1 MDHAK
6 FNIIKLFLLICLGA
20 IRGTSGAVTLSSLP
34 NTVRVPE
41 NSPATVVA
49 SFTVSATGGATVPS
63 GLPIII
69 NSNPL
74 SSAFTISNINLNCEI
89 LFTGNPILDFETAPN
104 TFNLQIYVNDSKG
117 DTDLQILTIV
127 ITDVD
132 EPPVFLDNLKYQA
145 VSVYITEN
153 SPPGTIYT
161 VLAYDPEKKP
171 LQYSLQPTS
180 YPFIISD
187 ETGSIIST
195 KVFDYEKD
203 LKSYN
208 LLVKVGDGTNP
219 EINGTVIVNIVNT
232 NDNAP
237 IFTMKQTTFT
247 IPEEQAPGTIVAN
260 ITAQDADDFSYAGNL
275 TFSIN
280 PTDYFIINPLM
291 GTIQVAER
299 IDRDAKPLRDNPLIT
314 VEVSVIDSPKGGQ
327 SSSMSITFNVTDI
340 NDNPPVCIPDTYR
353 PQVEE
358 TAIINT
364 RITTITCTDIDVDPP
379 NNQFKFTNLSCN
391 GCNRMFDLNP
401 AFSGNIVL
409 TGSLDL
415 EQPNNPLEYTLTV
428 VAEDIT
434 APFYKDT
441 AYVYVIV
448 LPVNE
453 NPPVFNPA
461 TYNFSLSELN
471 GQGTLVGVVT
481 ASDKDIPFT
490 GITYSIVAG
499 GSTLGYSNIF
509 WIDPNTGAI
518 QLMTEPDYETTSKYV
533 LNIEAVDNDPKDPK
547 TANAVMTV
555 NILEANNEK
564 PMCKPNDYTLT
575 IPTDLSP
582 GTNIQRFQLTCTDRD
597 SPPTAFRYTINSG
610 NINNHFDFS
619 PPEGSNI
626 TRLILAEP
634 FHYSDGL
641 DKQWNYKLIVFITD
655 DNLLSK
661 GIVETGTVT
670 INVKVVN
677 TGLTTVSTT
686 TPPSIT
692 YIHIAKNVYAT
703 MSWYVPFIITL
714 GAMLL
719 LGFLVYLLYHL
730 AKYLSTKDLS
740 CCTPK
745 PDKYK
750 EPLIQNTNNAMKE
763 VVLEL
768 TNVNTVFDGE
778 AVDPVTG
785 KVYEFN
791 TKSGARRWKDT
802 HIVNDTQPIKM
813 ESSELV
819 IPVLPSTINKGKG
832 RIGTANGQKTNCND
846 VKAEQKRAEKK
857 NVFGPDPKSLFENP
871 AGQPTEGLSPL
882 PTPKTKQEG
891 EPKPILKKGD
901 LSEV

>member
-1 MDHAK
+1 M
-6 FNIIKLFLLICLGA
+6 
-20 IRGTSGAVTLSSLP
+20 
-34 NTVRVPE
+34 
-41 NSPATVVA
+41 VVA
-49 SFTVSATGGATVPS
+49 SFTVNTTRAATVPP
-63 GLPIII
+63 GYPIII

-74 SSAFTISNINLNCEI
+74 TKAFIISKLNLQYQVLI
-89 LFTGNPILDFETAPN
+89 TGNPILDFETAPN
-104 TFNLQIYVNDSKG
+104 AFNLQIYVKDSRG

-132 EPPVFLDNLKYQA
+132 EPPVFLDNLENQA

-161 VLAYDPEKKP
+161 VLAYDPEKQP
-171 LQYSLQPTS
+171 LQYSLQPAGS
-180 YPFIISD
+180 PFTINGG
-187 ETGSIIST
+187 TGSIISI
-195 KVFDYEKD
+195 KVLDYEKD
-203 LKSYN
+203 LKRQDYN

-219 EINGTVIVNIVNT
+219 DINGTVIVYIVNT

-247 IPEEQAPGTIVAN
+247 IPEEQPPGTIVAN
-260 ITAQDADDFSYAGNL
+260 VTAQDADDFGYVGNL
-275 TFSIN
+275 IFSIN
-280 PTDYFIINPLM
+280 PTDYFTINPLT
-291 GTIQVAER
+291 GIIRVAEW
-299 IDRDAKPLRDNPLIT
+299 IDRDAKPLRENPLIT

-327 SSSMSITFNVTDI
+327 STSMSITFNVTDI

-358 TAIINT
+358 TAVLNT
-364 RITTITCTDIDVDPP
+364 SITEIKCTDNDVDPP
-379 NNQFKFTNLSCN
+379 NNQFKFTDLSCN
-391 GCNRMFDLNP
+391 GCNLIFALNP
-401 AFSGNIVL
+401 AFSGNILL

-415 EQPNNPLEYTLTV
+415 EEPNNSLEYTLTV

-461 TYNFSLSELN
+461 TYNFSVSELS
-471 GQGTLVGVVT
+471 GQGAEIGVVT
-481 ASDKDIPFT
+481 ATDKDIPFT
-490 GITYSIVAG
+490 GITYSIEAG

-509 WIDPNTGAI
+509 WIDPNTGSI
-518 QLMTEPDYETTSKYV
+518 QLLTEPDYETTSKYV
-533 LNIEAVDNDPKDPK
+533 LTIGAVDNDPTNPK
-547 TANAVMTV
+547 TANAVVTV
-555 NILEANNEK
+555 NILEANDEK
-564 PMCKPNDYTLT
+564 PMCTPNYYTIT
-575 IPTDLSP
+575 VPTDLSP

-610 NINNHFDFS
+610 NINNHFAFS
-619 PPEGSNI
+619 PTAGSNI

-634 FHYSDGL
+634 FDYSDGL
-641 DKQWNYKLIVFITD
+641 DKQWNYKLLVFITD
-655 DNLLSK
+655 DNLLSGARQPK

-670 INVKVVN
+670 INVNVVIA
-677 TGLTTVSTT
+677 GLTTVSTT
-686 TPPSIT
+686 TP
-692 YIHIAKNVYAT
+692 
-703 MSWYVPFIITL
+703 
-714 GAMLL
+714 
-719 LGFLVYLLYHL
+719 
-730 AKYLSTKDLS
+730 
-740 CCTPK
+740 
-745 PDKYK
+745 
-750 EPLIQNTNNAMKE
+750 
-763 VVLEL
+763 EL
-768 TNVNTVFDGE
+768 TKINTVFDGE

-802 HIVNDTQPIKM
+802 QIVKDPQPIKM

-819 IPVLPSTINKGKG
+819 IPVLPSSINEGKG
-832 RIGTANGQKTNCND
+832 RIGTANGQKTNSHD
-846 VKAEQKRAEKK
+846 VKALQKGAEKK
-857 NVFGPDPKSLFENP
+857 NVFGPDPKSLLQNP

-891 EPKPILKKGD
+891 EPKSILKKGD

>member
-1 MDHAK
+1 M
-6 FNIIKLFLLICLGA
+6 ILI
-20 IRGTSGAVTLSSLP
+20 
-34 NTVRVPE
+34 
-41 NSPATVVA
+41 
-49 SFTVSATGGATVPS
+49 
-63 GLPIII
+63 
-69 NSNPL
+69 
-74 SSAFTISNINLNCEI
+74 
-89 LFTGNPILDFETAPN
+89 TGNPILDFETAPN
-104 TFNLQIYVNDSKG
+104 TFNLQIYVEDSKG
-117 DTDLQILTIV
+117 DTDLQVLTIV

-132 EPPVFLDNLKYQA
+132 EPPVFLDNLENQA
-145 VSVYITEN
+145 VSVYIAEN
-153 SPPGTIYT
+153 SPQGIIYT
-161 VLAYDPEKKP
+161 VLAYDPENKS

-180 YPFIISD
+180 YPFFISAGK
-187 ETGSIIST
+187 GSIIST
-195 KVFDYEKD
+195 KVFDYETD
-203 LKSYN
+203 PQSYN
-208 LLVKVGDGTNP
+208 LLVKVGDGTTP
-219 EINGTVIVNIVNT
+219 EINGNITVYIVNT

-247 IPEEQAPGTIVAN
+247 IPEEQVPGTIVAN
-260 ITAQDADDFSYAGNL
+260 VTAQDADDFNYVGKL
-275 TFSIN
+275 IFSIN
-280 PTDYFIINPLM
+280 PTDYFSIDPVTGI
-291 GTIQVAER
+291 IQVAER

-314 VEVSVIDSPKGGQ
+314 VEVRVIDSPKGGK
-327 SSSMSITFNVTDI
+327 SSSMPITFNVTDI
-340 NDNPPVCIPDTYR
+340 NDNPPVCDPDTYR

-358 TAIINT
+358 TAVINT
-364 RITTITCTDIDVDPP
+364 RITTITCTDIDVDPK
-379 NNQFKFTNLSCN
+379 NNQFIFTDLSCN
-391 GCNRMFDLNP
+391 ACNQTFALNP
-401 AFSGNIVL
+401 AFAGNIVL

-453 NPPVFNPA
+453 NPPVFYPA
-461 TYNFSLSELN
+461 IYNFSVSELN
-471 GQGTLVGVVT
+471 GQGTMIGVVNAT
-481 ASDKDIPFT
+481 DKDIPFT

-499 GSTLGYSNIF
+499 GSSLGYSNIF
-509 WIDPNTGAI
+509 WIDPNTGSI

-533 LNIEAVDNDPKDPK
+533 LTIKAVDNDPKDPK
-547 TANAVMTV
+547 TATAVVTV

-564 PMCKPNDYTLT
+564 PMCTPNYYTLT

-582 GTNIQRFQLTCTDRD
+582 GTNIQRFQLTCTDRE

-610 NINNHFDFS
+610 NINNHFAFS
-619 PPEGSNI
+619 PTAGSNI

-634 FHYSDGL
+634 FDYSGGL
-641 DKQWNYKLIVFITD
+641 DKQWNYKLVVFITD
-655 DNLLSK
+655 DNQLSN

-670 INVKVVN
+670 ININVVIA
-677 TGLTTVSTT
+677 GLTTVSTT

-703 MSWYVPFIITL
+703 TAWYVPFVITL

-719 LGFLVYLLYHL
+719 LGFLGYLLYHL
-730 AKYLSTKDLS
+730 AKFLSTKDLS

-750 EPLIQNTNNAMKE
+750 EPLIQNTNKAKKE
-763 VVLEL
+763 VVMEL
-768 TNVNTVFDGE
+768 TKVNTVFDGE

-802 HIVNDTQPIKM
+802 QILKDPQPIKI

-819 IPVLPSTINKGKG
+819 IPVLPSSINEGKG
-832 RIGTANGQKTNCND
+832 RIGTANGQKTNSNG

-857 NVFGPDPKSLFENP
+857 NAFGPDPKSLLQNP
-871 AGQPTEGLSPL
+871 AGQSTEGLSPL
-882 PTPKTKQEG
+882 PTPKKKQEG
-891 EPKPILKKGD
+891 EPKPILIKGD

>member
-1 MDHAK
+1 M
-6 FNIIKLFLLICLGA
+6 
-20 IRGTSGAVTLSSLP
+20 VTKG
-34 NTVRVPE
+34 E
-41 NSPATVVA
+41 NSTLETKKVRLQAQ
-49 SFTVSATGGATVPS
+49 
-63 GLPIII
+63 
-69 NSNPL
+69 
-74 SSAFTISNINLNCEI
+74 
-89 LFTGNPILDFETAPN
+89 LF
-104 TFNLQIYVNDSKG
+104 Y
-117 DTDLQILTIV
+117 
-127 ITDVD
+127 
-132 EPPVFLDNLKYQA
+132 
-145 VSVYITEN
+145 
-153 SPPGTIYT
+153 
-161 VLAYDPEKKP
+161 
-171 LQYSLQPTS
+171 
-180 YPFIISD
+180 
-187 ETGSIIST
+187 
-195 KVFDYEKD
+195 
-203 LKSYN
+203 SYN

-237 IFTMKQTTFT
+237 IFTMKQRTFT

-260 ITAQDADDFSYAGNL
+260 VTAQDADDFSNVGNL

-280 PTDYFIINPLM
+280 PTDYFTINPLM
-291 GTIQVAER
+291 GIIQVAER

-327 SSSMSITFNVTDI
+327 STSMSITFNVTDI

-364 RITTITCTDIDVDPP
+364 RIITITCTDIDVDPP

-391 GCNRMFDLNP
+391 GCNQIFDLNP

-453 NPPVFNPA
+453 NPPVFNPT
-461 TYNFSLSELN
+461 TYNFSVSELN
-471 GQGTLVGVVT
+471 GQWTLVGVVT
-481 ASDKDIPFT
+481 ATDKDIPFT
-490 GITYSIVAG
+490 GISYSIVAG

-509 WIDPNTGAI
+509 WIDPNTGSI

-533 LNIEAVDNDPKDPK
+533 LTIEAVDNDPKDPK
-547 TANAVMTV
+547 TANSVVTV

-564 PMCKPNDYTLT
+564 PMCTPNDYTLT

-582 GTNIQRFQLTCTDRD
+582 GTNIQKFQLTCTDRD

-610 NINNHFDFS
+610 NINNHFAFS

-641 DKQWNYKLIVFITD
+641 DKQWNYKLLVFITD

-670 INVKVVN
+670 INVNVVIA
-677 TGLTTVSTT
+677 GLTTVSTT
-686 TPPSIT
+686 TP
-692 YIHIAKNVYAT
+692 
-703 MSWYVPFIITL
+703 
-714 GAMLL
+714 
-719 LGFLVYLLYHL
+719 
-730 AKYLSTKDLS
+730 
-740 CCTPK
+740 
-745 PDKYK
+745 
-750 EPLIQNTNNAMKE
+750 
-763 VVLEL
+763 EL

-802 HIVNDTQPIKM
+802 QIVKDPQPIKM

-819 IPVLPSTINKGKG
+819 IPVLPSSINEGKG
-832 RIGTANGQKTNCND
+832 RIRTANGQKTNSND

-857 NVFGPDPKSLFENP
+857 NEFGPDPKSLLENP

>member
-1 MDHAK
+1 MVTK
-6 FNIIKLFLLICLGA
+6 ILI
-20 IRGTSGAVTLSSLP
+20 
-34 NTVRVPE
+34 
-41 NSPATVVA
+41 
-49 SFTVSATGGATVPS
+49 
-63 GLPIII
+63 
-69 NSNPL
+69 
-74 SSAFTISNINLNCEI
+74 
-89 LFTGNPILDFETAPN
+89 TGNPILDFETAPN
-104 TFNLQIYVNDSKG
+104 AFNLQIYVKDSRG

-132 EPPVFLDNLKYQA
+132 EPPVFLDNLGNQA

-153 SPPGTIYT
+153 SPSGTIYT
-161 VLAYDPEKKP
+161 VRAYDPENKT

-180 YPFIISD
+180 SPFTIIGG
-187 ETGSIIST
+187 TGSIIST

-203 LKSYN
+203 LKRQDYN

-219 EINGTVIVNIVNT
+219 DINGTVIVYIVNT

-247 IPEEQAPGTIVAN
+247 IPEEQPPGTIVAN
-260 ITAQDADDFSYAGNL
+260 VTAQDADDFGYVGNL
-275 TFSIN
+275 IFSIN
-280 PTDYFIINPLM
+280 PTDYFTINPLT
-291 GTIQVAER
+291 GIIRVAEW
-299 IDRDAKPLRDNPLIT
+299 IDRDAKPLRENPLIT

-327 SSSMSITFNVTDI
+327 STSMSITFNVTDI

-364 RITTITCTDIDVDPP
+364 RIITITCTDIDVDPP

-428 VAEDIT
+428 VAEDIA

-461 TYNFSLSELN
+461 TYNFSVSELS
-471 GQGTLVGVVT
+471 GQGAEIGVVT
-481 ASDKDIPFT
+481 ATDKDIPFT
-490 GITYSIVAG
+490 GITYSIEAG

-509 WIDPNTGAI
+509 WIDPNTGSI

-533 LNIEAVDNDPKDPK
+533 LTIKAVDNDPTNPK
-547 TANAVMTV
+547 TANAVVTV
-555 NILEANNEK
+555 NILEANDEK
-564 PMCKPNDYTLT
+564 PMCTPNYYTIT
-575 IPTDLSP
+575 VPTDLSP

-610 NINNHFDFS
+610 NINNHFAFS
-619 PPEGSNI
+619 PTAGSNI

-634 FHYSDGL
+634 FDYSDGL
-641 DKQWNYKLIVFITD
+641 DKQWNYKLLVFITD
-655 DNLLSK
+655 DNLLSGARQPK

-670 INVKVVN
+670 INVNVVIA
-677 TGLTTVSTT
+677 GLTTVLT
-686 TPPSIT
+686 TPP
-692 YIHIAKNVYAT
+692 
-703 MSWYVPFIITL
+703 
-714 GAMLL
+714 
-719 LGFLVYLLYHL
+719 
-730 AKYLSTKDLS
+730 
-740 CCTPK
+740 
-745 PDKYK
+745 
-750 EPLIQNTNNAMKE
+750 
-763 VVLEL
+763 EL
-768 TNVNTVFDGE
+768 TKINTVFDGE

-802 HIVNDTQPIKM
+802 QILKDPPPIKM

-819 IPVLPSTINKGKG
+819 IPVLPSSINEGKG
-832 RIGTANGQKTNCND
+832 RIGTANGQKTNSHD
-846 VKAEQKRAEKK
+846 VKALQKGAEKK
-857 NVFGPDPKSLFENP
+857 NVFGPDPKSLLQNP
-871 AGQPTEGLSPL
+871 AGQPTDRLSPL

-891 EPKPILKKGD
+891 EPKSILKKGD

>member
-6 FNIIKLFLLICLGA
+6 FNIINLFLLICLGA
-20 IRGTSGAVTLSSLP
+20 IRGTSGAVTLIGLP

-49 SFTVSATGGATVPS
+49 SFTVSATGGATIPS

-74 SSAFTISNINLNCEI
+74 SSAFTISNINSKCEI

-132 EPPVFLDNLKYQA
+132 EPPVFLDNLKNQ
-145 VSVYITEN
+145 VYITEN
-153 SPPGTIYT
+153 SPQGTIYT
-161 VLAYDPEKKP
+161 VLAYDPENKP

-180 YPFIISD
+180 YPFIISG

-237 IFTMKQTTFT
+237 IFTMKQRTFT

-260 ITAQDADDFSYAGNL
+260 VTAQDADDFSNVGNL

-280 PTDYFIINPLM
+280 PTDYFTINPLM
-291 GTIQVAER
+291 GIIQVAER

-327 SSSMSITFNVTDI
+327 STSMSITFNVTDI

-364 RITTITCTDIDVDPP
+364 RIITITCTDIDVDPP

-391 GCNRMFDLNP
+391 GCNQIFDLNP

-453 NPPVFNPA
+453 NPPVFNPT
-461 TYNFSLSELN
+461 TYNFSVSELN
-471 GQGTLVGVVT
+471 GQWTLVGVVT
-481 ASDKDIPFT
+481 ATDKDIPFT
-490 GITYSIVAG
+490 GISYSIVAG

-509 WIDPNTGAI
+509 WIDPNTGSI

-533 LNIEAVDNDPKDPK
+533 LTIEAVDNDPKDPK
-547 TANAVMTV
+547 TANSVVTV

-564 PMCKPNDYTLT
+564 PMCTPNDYTLT

-582 GTNIQRFQLTCTDRD
+582 GTNIQKFQLTCTDRD

-610 NINNHFDFS
+610 NINNHFAFS

-641 DKQWNYKLIVFITD
+641 DKQWNYKLLVFITD

-670 INVKVVN
+670 INVNVVIA
-677 TGLTTVSTT
+677 GLTTVSTT
-686 TPPSIT
+686 TPPSIS
-692 YIHIAKNVYAT
+692 YIHIAKNVYAKT
-703 MSWYVPFIITL
+703 AWYVPFISTL

-719 LGFLVYLLYHL
+719 LGFMGYLLYHL
-730 AKYLSTKDLS
+730 AKYLSTKDHS

-750 EPLIQNTNNAMKE
+750 EPL
-763 VVLEL
+763 
-768 TNVNTVFDGE
+768 
-778 AVDPVTG
+778 
-785 KVYEFN
+785 
-791 TKSGARRWKDT
+791 
-802 HIVNDTQPIKM
+802 
-813 ESSELV
+813 
-819 IPVLPSTINKGKG
+819 
-832 RIGTANGQKTNCND
+832 
-846 VKAEQKRAEKK
+846 
-857 NVFGPDPKSLFENP
+857 
-871 AGQPTEGLSPL
+871 
-882 PTPKTKQEG
+882 
-891 EPKPILKKGD
+891 
-901 LSEV
+901 

>member
-1 MDHAK
+1 M
-6 FNIIKLFLLICLGA
+6 
-20 IRGTSGAVTLSSLP
+20 SGAVTLVDLP
-34 NTVRVPE
+34 NTVNVKE
-41 NSPATVVA
+41 NSPSGMVVA
-49 SFTVSATGGATVPS
+49 SFTVTTTRAATVPP
-63 GLPIII
+63 GYPIII

-74 SSAFTISNINLNCEI
+74 TKAFIISKLNLQYQI
-89 LFTGNPILDFETAPN
+89 LITGNPILDFETTPN
-104 TFNLQIYVNDSKG
+104 AFNLQIYVKDSRG

-127 ITDVD
+127 IIDVD
-132 EPPVFLDNLKYQA
+132 EPPVFLDNLENQA

-161 VLAYDPEKKP
+161 VLAYDPEKKL
-171 LQYSLQPTS
+171 LQYSLQPTGS
-180 YPFIISD
+180 PFTIN

-219 EINGTVIVNIVNT
+219 DINGNLIVYIVNT

-247 IPEEQAPGTIVAN
+247 IPEEQPPGTIVAN
-260 ITAQDADDFSYAGNL
+260 VTAQDADDFGYVGNL
-275 TFSIN
+275 IFSIN
-280 PTDYFIINPLM
+280 PTDYFTINPLT
-291 GTIQVAER
+291 GIIRVAEW

-327 SSSMSITFNVTDI
+327 STSMSITFNVTDI

-358 TAIINT
+358 TAVINT
-364 RITTITCTDIDVDPP
+364 RITKIKCTDNDVDPP
-379 NNQFKFTNLSCN
+379 NNQFKFTDLSCN
-391 GCNRMFDLNP
+391 GCNLTFALNP

-415 EQPNNPLEYTLTV
+415 EQPNNPLEYTLSV

-453 NPPVFNPA
+453 NPPVFNPT
-461 TYNFSLSELN
+461 TYNFSVSELN
-471 GQGTLVGVVT
+471 GQGAEIGVVT
-481 ASDKDIPFT
+481 ATDKDIPFT

-509 WIDPNTGAI
+509 WIDPNTGSI
-518 QLMTEPDYETTSKYV
+518 QLMTEPDYETMSKYV
-533 LNIEAVDNDPKDPK
+533 LTIKAVDNDPTNPK
-547 TANAVMTV
+547 TANAVVTV
-555 NILEANNEK
+555 NILEANDEK
-564 PMCKPNDYTLT
+564 PMCTPNYYTIT
-575 IPTDLSP
+575 VPTDLSP

-610 NINNHFDFS
+610 NINNHFAFS
-619 PPEGSNI
+619 PTAGSNI

-634 FHYSDGL
+634 FDYSDGL
-641 DKQWNYKLIVFITD
+641 DKQWNYKLLVFITD
-655 DNLLSK
+655 DNLLSGARQPK

-670 INVKVVN
+670 INVNVVIA
-677 TGLTTVSTT
+677 GLTTVLTT

-703 MSWYVPFIITL
+703 TAWYVPFIITL

-719 LGFLVYLLYHL
+719 LGFLGYLLYHL
-730 AKYLSTKDLS
+730 AKYLSTKDLR

-745 PDKYK
+745 PAKYK
-750 EPLIQNTNNAMKE
+750 EPPIQNTNKAKKE
-763 VVLEL
+763 VVVEL
-768 TNVNTVFDGE
+768 TKINTVFDGE

-802 HIVNDTQPIKM
+802 QILKDPQPIKM

-819 IPVLPSTINKGKG
+819 IPVLPSSINEGKG
-832 RIGTANGQKTNCND
+832 RIGTANGQKTNSHD
-846 VKAEQKRAEKK
+846 VKAEQKGAEKK
-857 NVFGPDPKSLFENP
+857 NVFGPDPKSLLQNP

-891 EPKPILKKGD
+891 EPKSILKKGD